1 MMSGLRE
8 SVFLEKEF
16 LLLVVF
22 SLLFPALI
30 YGTMWFRRAISRSTI
45 LLFGFVLIALSG
57 MDIYLLQILS
67 NMAKHSSSMLDDKI
81 FSSEISVALYI
92 LPALFAGT
100 GINVVS
106 HILINHLNEAES
118 RFDKKHSKPEKCDR
132 EIHSQRDS
140 R

>member
-1 MMSGLRE
+1 MAGLHE

-16 LLLVVF
+16 ILLVIF

-30 YGTMWFRRAISRSTI
+30 YGTMWLSHAISRSTVLI
-45 LLFGFVLIALSG
+45 FGFVLIVLSG
-57 MDIYLLQILS
+57 MDIYLLQLLS
-67 NMAKHSSSMLDDKI
+67 SMAKHSPSMLDDKI
-81 FSSEISVALYI
+81 FSSEISVALYL

-106 HILINHLNEAES
+106 HILINHLNVAES
-118 RFDKKHSKPEKCDR
+118 RFDKKHSGPGKRDR

>member
-1 MMSGLRE
+1 MYGFVE

-16 LLLVVF
+16 ILLVIF

-30 YGTMWFRRAISRSTI
+30 YGTMWLRRAISRSTV
-45 LLFGFVLIALSG
+45 LLFGFMLIALSG

-67 NMAKHSSSMLDDKI
+67 NMAKHSFSMLDDKI
-81 FSSEISVALYI
+81 FSSEISVALYL

-100 GINVVS
+100 GINLVS

-118 RFDKKHSKPEKCDR
+118 RFDKKHSRPGKCDR
-132 EIHSQRDS
+132 EIHSQCDS